1 MNRCQPY
8 RLMNPLTGIWPACG
22 DAISY
27 RYVSPDGDDGR
38 NNQNFGTRHVSA
50 TPPRWE
56 DYGHT
61 VFTASPPQ
69 CAATTTTLHSQFS
82 ILHSSFSHTFS
93 AKERDAETGLS
104 YFGARYYSSDLSIW
118 LSIDPQAAKYPSLS
132 PYVYC
137 ANNPIKL
144 VDPNGEDYVV
154 IVDEKK
160 QTMTI
165 KAIYYTAEDNKS
177 ELQEGLDIWNSQSG
191 RFYHKM
197 NGKNYEVVFDLQV
210 AEGDF
215 STDSEAR
222 SAAFGDGKMSIN
234 NYFEKS
240 SPGVN
245 IRGATTDGNIIQL
258 DPEIGGRR
266 SLAHEIGHTIGIG
279 EWTFG
284 LMSQG
289 TEETQITRR
298 NVLQT
303 MARAGL
309 GRMPKATH
317 FYNNPVDLETRWSH
331 VGKGS
336 FFTIMNGY

>member
-1 MNRCQPY
+1 MSTLPLTYHPSSCPHTYGVRVCSCAASATNPY
-8 RLMNPLTGIWPACG
+8 RPTAC
-22 DAISY
+22 ISAAPFRHTPY
-27 RYVSPDGDDGR
+27 RFRPRPTTVWR
-38 NNQNFGTRHVSA
+38 NLQQH
-50 TPPRWE
+50 PR
-56 DYGHT
+56 
-61 VFTASPPQ
+61 
-69 CAATTTTLHSQFS
+69 CADATT
-82 ILHSSFSHTFS
+82 ILHSSFLILNWSHTFS

-104 YFGARYYSSDLSIW
+104 YFGARYYRSDLSIW
-118 LSIDPQAAKYPSLS
+118 LSVDPMSDKYPSLS

-137 ANNPIKL
+137 ADNPVKL

-154 IVDEKK
+154 VVDEKK

-165 KAIYYTAEDNKS
+165 KAIYYTANDNKS

-191 RFYHKM
+191 SFYHKM
-197 NGKNYEVVFDLQV
+197 NGKNYEVIFDLQV

-222 SAAFGDGKMSIN
+222 SAAFGDGKMSVN

-245 IRGATTDGNIIQL
+245 KRGATTDGNIIQL
-258 DPEIGGRR
+258 DPEIGGKR

-309 GRMPKATH
+309 GRKPTATH
-317 FYNNPVDLETRWSH
+317 FYNNPIDLETRWSH

-336 FFTIMNGY
+336 FFTVVNGY

>member
-1 MNRCQPY
+1 MKR
-8 RLMNPLTGIWPACG
+8 R
-22 DAISY
+22 
-27 RYVSPDGDDGR
+27 
-38 NNQNFGTRHVSA
+38 
-50 TPPRWE
+50 
-56 DYGHT
+56 
-61 VFTASPPQ
+61 VFTGNGAVLSRSKHLQSLAYRCFQAIAGKIIWRKYGLFFISKKCYFCLIITIVYEP
-69 CAATTTTLHSQFS
+69 TFYTYQFPVIG
-82 ILHSSFSHTFS
+82 ILCGEVHFS
-93 AKERDAETGLS
+93 AKERDTETGLS
-104 YFGARYYSSDLSIW
+104 YFDARYYSSDLSIW
-118 LSIDPQAAKYPSLS
+118 LSVDPMSDKYPSLS

-137 ANNPIKL
+137 ADNPVRL

-154 IVDEKK
+154 VVDEKK

-165 KAIYYTAEDNKS
+165 KAIYYTAKDNKS

-222 SAAFGDGKMSIN
+222 SAAFGDGKMSVN

-245 IRGATTDGNIIQL
+245 KRGATTDGNIIQL
-258 DPEIGGRR
+258 DPEIGGKR

-309 GRMPKATH
+309 GRKPTATH
-317 FYNNPVDLETRWSH
+317 FYNNPIDLETRWSH

-336 FFTIMNGY
+336 FFTVVNGY

>member
-1 MNRCQPY
+1 MIPTSHF
-8 RLMNPLTGIWPACG
+8 L
-22 DAISY
+22 
-27 RYVSPDGDDGR
+27 
-38 NNQNFGTRHVSA
+38 
-50 TPPRWE
+50 
-56 DYGHT
+56 
-61 VFTASPPQ
+61 
-69 CAATTTTLHSQFS
+69 S
-82 ILHSSFSHTFS
+82 ILHPSHTFS
-93 AKERDAETGLS
+93 AKEKDSETGLS
-104 YFGARYYSSDLSIW
+104 YFGSRYYSSDLSIW
-118 LSIDPQAAKYPSLS
+118 LSVDPMSDKYPSFS

-137 ANNPIKL
+137 ANNSVKL

-154 IVDEKK
+154 VVDEKK

-165 KAIYYTAEDNKS
+165 KAIYYTANDNKS

-191 RFYHKM
+191 SFYHKM
-197 NGKNYEVVFDLQV
+197 NGKNYEVIFDLQV

-222 SAAFGDGKMSIN
+222 SAAFGDGKMSVN

-245 IRGATTDGNIIQL
+245 KRGATTDGNIIQL
-258 DPEIGGRR
+258 DPEIGGKR

-309 GRMPKATH
+309 GRKPTATH
-317 FYNNPVDLETRWSH
+317 FYNNPIDLETRWSH

-336 FFTIMNGY
+336 FFYCCEWILKSK

>member
-1 MNRCQPY
+1 MNRCRPY
-8 RLMNPLTGIWPACG
+8 CQMNPLTGIWPAYG
-22 DAISY
+22 DALGY
-27 RYVSPDGDDGR
+27 RYVSPDGDGLPV
-38 NNQNFGTRHVSA
+38 TYSV
-50 TPPRWE
+50 T
-56 DYGHT
+56 
-61 VFTASPPQ
+61 
-69 CAATTTTLHSQFS
+69 HSYTDHYS
-82 ILHSSFSHTFS
+82 LIPAHSSHTFS
-93 AKERDAETGLS
+93 AKERDIETGLS
-104 YFGARYYSSDLSIW
+104 YFGSRYYSSDLSIW
-118 LSIDPQAAKYPSLS
+118 LSVDPMSDKYPLFS

-245 IRGATTDGNIIQL
+245 KRGATTDGNIIQL